1 MKEEISLRE
10 VIKKDWEEAKLNDKR
25 VKFFLELFLF
35 IISGVSIFL
44 FISVS
49 LWFFMVLLMCC

>member
-10 VIKKDWEEAKLNDKR
+10 VIKKDWEEPKLNDKR
-25 VKFFLELFLF
+25 VKFFLELFLL